1 MYVLNWDLRGDK
13 LRCFD
18 DAIEGWILKMEI
30 NNLERP
36 KHGAYI
42 ECERRKEI
50 GFENSVHLLEAE
62 RPRDNYSHYVP
73 VGTTKQAQAGKSL
86 CYLINTLTKRGL
98 SKAES
103 LRQAEEPE
111 AS

>member
-1 MYVLNWDLRGDK
+1 MYVLNWDLRGYK

-30 NNLERP
+30 NLGRP

-42 ECERRKEI
+42 ECERRKEA
-50 GFENSVHLLEAE
+50 GLENSVHLLEAE
-62 RPRDNYSHYVP
+62 RPRDSYSHYVP
-73 VGTTKQAQAGKSL
+73 TVGTTKQGPQDGKWL

-98 SKAES
+98 TGPRA
-103 LRQAEEPE
+103 
-111 AS
+111 

>member
-1 MYVLNWDLRGDK
+1 MYVLNWDLRGYK

-42 ECERRKEI
+42 ESERRKEI

-62 RPRDNYSHYVP
+62 RPRDSYSHYVP
-73 VGTTKQAQAGKSL
+73 VGTTKQGPKMGNR
-86 CYLINTLTKRGL
+86 CVT
-98 SKAES
+98 
-103 LRQAEEPE
+103 
-111 AS
+111 